1 MDLASPPNHPVARAH
16 DAPAVVHA
24 SRAGYRITTDPAA
37 VDLDAVH
44 AFLASAYWCEGIPR
58 ALLARAIA
66 GSLPFSLFHDTRQIG
81 FARVVTD
88 GATFAHL
95 MDVYVLEAY
104 RGQGLGQWLVQTV
117 LAHPALQGLRRLA
130 LGTRD
135 AHTLYARFGFAPL
148 RAPERHM
155 EIVRPDPYGARRA
168 GRRRAAARIP

>member
-1 MDLASPPNHPVARAH
+1 MIRRPPPPLHPIVSLPVIQETRA
-16 DAPAVVHA
+16 A
-24 SRAGYRITTDPAA
+24 YRITTDPDA

-58 ALLARAIA
+58 ELLARAIA
-66 GSLPFSLFHDTRQIG
+66 GSVPFSLFHDTRQIG

-88 GATFAHL
+88 RATFAHL
-95 MDVYVLEAY
+95 MDVYVLDAY
-104 RGQGLGQWLVQTV
+104 RNQGLGQWLVRTV
-117 LAHPALQGLRRLA
+117 LAHPALQGLRRFT

-155 EIVRPDPYGARRA
+155 EIVRPGPYRA
-168 GRRRAAARIP
+168 PAAG